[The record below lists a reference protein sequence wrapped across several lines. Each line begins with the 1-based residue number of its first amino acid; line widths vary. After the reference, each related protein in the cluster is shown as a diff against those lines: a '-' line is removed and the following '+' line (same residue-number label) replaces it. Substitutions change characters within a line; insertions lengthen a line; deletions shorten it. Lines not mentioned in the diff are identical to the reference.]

1 MPLLEVDASHSALT
15 EVGFEYLSKIHT
27 LDISHT
33 TVNQLSNLPRR
44 LTKLNIRHTSVQY
57 LSPLNRLNL
66 LEELVIHKGQF
77 SKEALE
83 SVPPKVKIIQN

>member
-1 MPLLEVDASHSALT
+1 
-15 EVGFEYLSKIHT
+15 
-27 LDISHT
+27 
-33 TVNQLSNLPRR
+33 
-44 LTKLNIRHTSVQY
+44 VQY
-57 LSPLNRLNL
+57 LSPLNKLNL